1 MATLL
6 SSAAASSAAKHVFH
20 KDLRRFCAIDR
31 SVAGVE
37 TGVDTGIDINV
48 DIGVAVQI

>member
-1 MATLL
+1 MTSLL
-6 SSAAASSAAKHVFH
+6 SSAATSRAAKHVFPS
-20 KDLRRFCAIDR
+20 DLRRFCAIDR

-48 DIGVAVQI
+48 EIGVAVQI